1 MAESFLIPYPPTKAG
16 KKDWSRRYGL
26 NAYWSG
32 KHWAQRKEDADFWH
46 MLVRLEMN
54 RQRVRRKPFE
64 KAVKIT
70 MLFNDRLDGSNHAI
84 YFKLIEDAM
93 KGRVIQDD
101 SRRWVRS
108 CEMGFHEQDYI
119 LVKVEEVSE

>member
-16 KKDWSRRYGL
+16 VKQWNQLYGL
-26 NAYWSG
+26 NRF
-32 KHWAQRKEDADFWH
+32 WAGVSWPERKRAADFWH
-46 MLVRLEMN
+46 MLVRSEMN
-54 RQRVRRKPFE
+54 RQRVRRTPFE
-64 KAVKIT
+64 KPVKIT
-70 MLFNDRLDGSNHAI
+70 MLFNDRQDCSNHAI

-119 LVKVEEVSE
+119 LVKVEEV